1 MDSIHHKSLFQC
13 PECGSLVMAY
23 SSNKLCDYCKQDRI
37 REKNARARHRNYV
50 NTTKHV
56 VVLFDPVPP
65 EKGGYPRGAEFEKWE
80 FDLGLPRGNW
90 SEGMILNM
98 RGKTVKIIHG
108 QCKPMEA

>member
-1 MDSIHHKSLFQC
+1 MCTCEDCRHEIELQRKRR
-13 PECGSLVMAY
+13 
-23 SSNKLCDYCKQDRI
+23 KQRQ
-37 REKNARARHRNYV
+37 NYV

-65 EKGGYPRGAEFEKWE
+65 EKGGYPRDAEFERWE

-108 QCKPMEA
+108 QCKPMKV